1 MRKIQTQAEIDKK
14 KKKNQII
21 IGVVLIGLLIIA
33 PLGYSLFSGD
43 GDKDVSKVNEM
54 GIDFFKQNG
63 IWVTQIDD
71 TVFGFKN
78 LPSEV
83 SDVDVNISIGLE
95 QYVGKPLYFVN
106 PNEGVSEV
114 LNNMGKYILRY
125 QESCLRQDS
134 DGSWELGVG
143 SDDDGLWN
151 GDCEGDLPVKDCDSN
166 IIIFESGNSSEV
178 YQNNNCIFIVGDSL
192 NATDAF
198 LYKVLSIS

>member
-106 PNEGVSEV
+106 PNEGVNEV
-114 LNNMGKYILRY
+114 LSNIGQHVLRY
-125 QESCLRQDS
+125 QEACL
-134 DGSWELGVG
+134 GNETC
-143 SDDDGLWN
+143 
-151 GDCEGDLPVKDCDSN
+151 GDDLPVKDCGSN
-166 IIIFESGNSSEV
+166 LIIFEVGNVTKV
-178 YQNNNCIFIVGDSL
+178 YQDENCIFVVGDSVK
-192 NATDAF
+192 ATDAF
-198 LYKVLSIS
+198 LYKVLQIL